1 MKTLHETPRPAPLR
15 SFARRLVISGAA
27 VALFAASGPLF
38 PQAEAIAEGDA
49 AFARRAEGAK
59 GARAAAGPIDQAIAG
74 YEKALKA
81 KPGQLEASWK
91 LLRALHFKG
100 EYVATT
106 SEAKQAAFGRGKQV
120 VEAAIDELGKKA
132 GGRAKFDEM
141 TPAAAA
147 KALAGVPE
155 TPHIFLWG
163 AVDWGL
169 WGDAFGKIAAAR
181 QGVGD
186 KVRRYGEIVLA
197 SNERFEEAGGH
208 RLLGRLHTL
217 APKVPFITGWVDR
230 DAAVDHLK
238 KAVALAPGNPYN
250 QLYLAD
256 ALLQYRPAAKAEAI
270 AILKRLAV
278 QKPSAERPVE
288 DAAPIA
294 EAKVLLGKAG
304 G

>member
-1 MKTLHETPRPAPLR
+1 MKTPSETPRPTSLR
-15 SFARRLVISGAA
+15 CFTRSLA
-27 VALFAASGPLF
+27 VALALSAASGCLF
-38 PQAEAIAEGDA
+38 AQAEAIAEGDA

-59 GARAAAGPIDQAIAG
+59 GARALPGPIDQAIAG

-100 EYVATT
+100 EYVATA

-120 VEAAIDELGKKA
+120 VEAAIDELGKRA
-132 GGRAKFDEM
+132 GGRAKFDAM
-141 TPAAAA
+141 APAAAA

-155 TPHIFLWG
+155 APYVFLWG

-169 WGDAFGKIAAAR
+169 WGDAFGKLAAAR

-197 SNERFEEAGGH
+197 IDPRFDEAGGH

-230 DAAVDHLK
+230 DLAIDHLK
-238 KAVALAPGNPYN
+238 KAVAIAPQNPYN

-256 ALLQYRPAAKAEAI
+256 ALLQYRSAAKAEAV
-270 AILKRLAV
+270 AILKRLTA

>member
-1 MKTLHETPRPAPLR
+1 MKIARLALPRALALLAFSLASAPLL
-15 SFARRLVISGAA
+15 A
-27 VALFAASGPLF
+27 
-38 PQAEAIAEGDA
+38 QAEWIAQGDA

-59 GARAAAGPIDQAIAG
+59 GPHAAAGPIDQAIAA
-74 YEKALKA
+74 YEKALQA

-100 EYVATT
+100 EYVAATAQ
-106 SEAKQAAFGRGKQV
+106 AKQDAFGRGRQV
-120 VEAAIDELGKKA
+120 TEAAIDELGKRA
-132 GGRAKFDEM
+132 GGRAKLDAM

-147 KALAGVPE
+147 KALAGAPE
-155 TPHIFLWG
+155 APYVLLWG

-169 WGDAFGKIAAAR
+169 WGDAFGKLAAAR

-186 KVRRYGEIVLA
+186 KVRRYGEIVVA
-197 SNERFEEAGGH
+197 IDERFEEAGGH

-230 DAAVDHLK
+230 DLAVEHLR
-238 KAVALAPGNPYN
+238 KAVAIAPHNPYN

-270 AILKRLAV
+270 AMLKRLVV
-278 QKPSAERPVE
+278 QKPAPEQPVE
-288 DAAPIA
+288 DASPIA
-294 EAKVLLGKAG
+294 EAKTLLAKNAG
-304 G
+304 

>member
-1 MKTLHETPRPAPLR
+1 MRKLREISRPAASRSTLR
-15 SFARRLVISGAA
+15 TLT
-27 VALFAASGPLF
+27 VALALSAAAGSLLA
-38 PQAEAIAEGDA
+38 QAEAIAEGDA

-59 GARAAAGPIDQAIAG
+59 GARAVAGPINQAIAG

-81 KPGQLEASWK
+81 KPGNLEASWK

-120 VEAAIDELGKKA
+120 VEAAIDELGKRA
-132 GGRAKFDEM
+132 GGRAKFDAM
-141 TPAAAA
+141 APAAAA

-155 TPHIFLWG
+155 APYVFLWG

-169 WGDAFGKIAAAR
+169 WGDAFGKLAAAR

-197 SNERFEEAGGH
+197 IDPRFDEAGGH

-230 DAAVDHLK
+230 DLAIDHLK
-238 KAVALAPGNPYN
+238 KAVAIAPQNPYN

-256 ALLQYRPAAKAEAI
+256 ALLQYRPAAKAEAV
-270 AILKRLAV
+270 AILKRVAA

>member
-1 MKTLHETPRPAPLR
+1 MNSSPAISRRPSRHTLPVAFAVLLSTAPLL
-15 SFARRLVISGAA
+15 AQV
-27 VALFAASGPLF
+27 
-38 PQAEAIAEGDA
+38 EAIAEGDA

-59 GARAAAGPIDQAIAG
+59 GARAVAGPIDQAIAG

-106 SEAKQAAFGRGKQV
+106 SEAKQAAFGRGKEV
-120 VEAAIDELGKKA
+120 VEAAIGELGKRV
-132 GGRAKFDEM
+132 GGRAKLDAM

-155 TPHIFLWG
+155 AGYVFLWG

-169 WGDAFGKIAAAR
+169 WGDAFGKLAAAR

-197 SNERFEEAGGH
+197 GDPRFEEAGGY
-208 RLLGRLHTL
+208 RLLGRLNTL

-230 DAAVDHLK
+230 DFAIDSLK
-238 KAVALAPGNPYN
+238 KAVAIAPQNPYN

-256 ALLQYRPAAKAEAI
+256 ALLQYRSAAKPEAI
-270 AILKRLAV
+270 AILKRLAAM
-278 QKPSAERPVE
+278 KPTAEKPVE
-288 DAAPIA
+288 DASPIA
-294 EAKVLLGKAG
+294 EAKVLLSKNG

>member
-1 MKTLHETPRPAPLR
+1 MKTLRGTPRLPAPRALLR
-15 SFARRLVISGAA
+15 NLAA
-27 VALFAASGPLF
+27 VLALTAATGSLFA
-38 PQAEAIAEGDA
+38 QAEAIAEGDA

-59 GARAAAGPIDQAIAG
+59 GSRALPGPIDQAIAG

-106 SEAKQAAFGRGKQV
+106 SEAKQTAFGRGKQV
-120 VEAAIDELGKKA
+120 VETAIDELAKRA

-141 TPAAAA
+141 APAAAA

-155 TPHIFLWG
+155 APYVFLWG

-169 WGDAFGKIAAAR
+169 WGDAFGKLAAAR

-197 SNERFEEAGGH
+197 GNERFEEAGGH

-230 DAAVDHLK
+230 DLAIDHLK
-238 KAVALAPGNPYN
+238 KAVAIAPQNPYN

-256 ALLQYRPAAKAEAI
+256 ALLQYRSAAKPEAI
-270 AILKRLAV
+270 AILKRLAA
-278 QKPSAERPVE
+278 QKPSADRSVE
-288 DAAPIA
+288 DASPIA